1 MQDNVEALRSPVL
14 KGLVRAEGGSEIDGL
29 SRETVIVVH
38 GTWAGLRPGTTN
50 WWFRTVEAG
59 ESAPSF
65 TANLDEALEKRGS
78 RARCWAHCDRDDQ
91 VFHWSPGANS
101 WIERTRAAAALADYV
116 AELQN
121 QGWICH
127 LVGHSHGG
135 NVVIEAAV
143 VNAPLG
149 NLVTL
154 GTPFLDTMSP
164 IRKRSERLTRVLS
177 RLVEASTLSIGLLS
191 VVYLSLFEGLNWR
204 RAALFYLA
212 CLAAVL
218 IVAGWHRFR
227 RTRRARS
234 IDAARKSPAET
245 LPGGFSRRP
254 LFHAPLLALGS
265 PMDEAWQVLHH
276 LSTIDNP
283 LAIRSGP
290 IRFLLSSLRSQISR
304 DAEVA
309 RIQGA
314 RTYADVGTAMKL
326 LLVVAYLA
334 VLMALTVVIFIIT
347 TDPHVLTDL
356 FGTARRIAAILTSV
370 PGFPGGPSDAPR
382 DIAEMLFL
390 FLIIFPAGVLYLLLD
405 RGNDLGPDF
414 YSAFLSPIRWCARL
428 TGAVMSI
435 PFQITTYVVRRKGWP
450 VLLRM
455 AMGLDGYRFPIP
467 KVEWS
472 PDYLPDAF
480 VKYEDIP
487 LGALQRAMAERSAW
501 VARHLGDVSQTFAN
515 LAITSS
521 DVSTLLRT
529 IEQDQTLVH
538 AAYYTDHECIG
549 RIADWIADKG

>member
-1 MQDNVEALRSPVL
+1 MHNDVEDLGSPALQ
-14 KGLVRAEGGSEIDGL
+14 GLVRAEGGSESDEL
-29 SRETVIVVH
+29 PRETVIVVH
-38 GTWAGLRPGTTN
+38 GTWAGLRSGTTS

-59 ESAPSF
+59 GNAPSF
-65 TANLDEALEKRGS
+65 SAKLDEALEKRGS

-121 QGWICH
+121 HGWICH

-143 VNAPLG
+143 ANAPLG

-154 GTPFLDTMSP
+154 GTPFLDTMSA
-164 IRKRSERLTRVLS
+164 IRKRSERLTKVLS
-177 RLVEASTLSIGLLS
+177 RLAEAAIPSIGLLS
-191 VVYLSLFEGLNWR
+191 IVYLSLFKGLNWR

-218 IVAGWHRFR
+218 IVAGWHKLR
-227 RTRRARS
+227 RARRARS
-234 IDAARKSPAET
+234 IDTARNSPTDA

-254 LFHAPLLALGS
+254 LFHTPLLALGS

-290 IRFLLSSLRSQISR
+290 IRYLLSSLRSQMSR

-326 LLVVAYLA
+326 LLVVAYLS
-334 VLMALTVVIFIIT
+334 VLMAFAIVIVIIT
-347 TDPHVLTDL
+347 MDPHVLTDL

-370 PGFPGGPSDAPR
+370 PGFPGELADAPR

-390 FLIIFPAGVLYLLLD
+390 LLIIFPVGVLYLLLD

-414 YSAFLSPIRWCARL
+414 YSAFLSPLRWCARL

-450 VLLRM
+450 VLLRI

-467 KVEWS
+467 KVERS
-472 PDYLPDAF
+472 PDYLCDAF
-480 VKYEDIP
+480 VKYEDIQ
-487 LGALQRAMAERSAW
+487 LGAQQRAMEERSAW
-501 VARHLGDVSQTFAN
+501 VARHLGDVSRTFPN
-515 LAITSS
+515 LAMTSS

-538 AAYYTDHECIG
+538 AAYYTDDECIG